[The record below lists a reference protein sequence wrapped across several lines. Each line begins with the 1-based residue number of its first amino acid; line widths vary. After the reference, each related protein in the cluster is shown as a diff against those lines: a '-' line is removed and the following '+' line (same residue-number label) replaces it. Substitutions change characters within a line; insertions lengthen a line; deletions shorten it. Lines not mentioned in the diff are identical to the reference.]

1 MEIRYM
7 VQNDSMKP
15 FYDWCYICSFAKLE
29 DAKDFVE
36 KEKKTNSKIKYRIV
50 KKQQKKQN
58 IRRNLTCLILNCTDY
73 IAIDQD
79 QQREILRILESLESG
94 LKR

>member
-1 MEIRYM
+1 MKGEDTMEIRYM

-50 KKQQKKQN
+50 KKT
-58 IRRNLTCLILNCTDY
+58 IEEVEY
-73 IAIDQD
+73 
-79 QQREILRILESLESG
+79 
-94 LKR
+94 